1 MARKISKKS
10 KRRLMTFGVLSVFA
24 IGYFCFTLIGYI
36 YNYFSLQRE
45 EKVLKTELID
55 LKDKR
60 DYLKIEMQ
68 KLNDPAY
75 VVRYAKEKFLYSSD
89 NEFVIKLND
98 HGKIVDVEEEKNN
111 SIPIVI
117 TSLLLFSVLI
127 LNFHVRLRKKNG
139 WA

>member
-89 NEFVIKLND
+89 NEFVIKFYIFIFN
-98 HGKIVDVEEEKNN
+98 
-111 SIPIVI
+111 
-117 TSLLLFSVLI
+117 
-127 LNFHVRLRKKNG
+127 
-139 WA
+139 

>member
-139 WA
+139 

>member
-10 KRRLMTFGVLSVFA
+10 KRRLMTFGVLSVFS

-139 WA
+139 